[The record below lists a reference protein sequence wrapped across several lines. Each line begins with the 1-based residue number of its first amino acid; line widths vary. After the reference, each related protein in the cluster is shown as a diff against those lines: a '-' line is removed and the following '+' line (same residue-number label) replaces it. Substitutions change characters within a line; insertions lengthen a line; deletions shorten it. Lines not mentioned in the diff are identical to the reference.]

1 MARIRSTWKVRHGCY
16 NSRYDIG
23 GSEDTRDRPS
33 EFVEQQRLPKGELLN
48 RLLVV
53 VEGSCTTLTSVAAD
67 ELLVVR
73 RIQGMEVSS
82 MHAMMHAVTHFQGH
96 VQEIIGLTRQ
106 QLGKRYQF
114 QWTPKTIEEGAVEPP
129 R

>member
-1 MARIRSTWKVRHGCY
+1 
-16 NSRYDIG
+16 
-23 GSEDTRDRPS
+23 
-33 EFVEQQRLPKGELLN
+33 
-48 RLLVV
+48 
-53 VEGSCTTLTSVAAD
+53 
-67 ELLVVR
+67 
-73 RIQGMEVSS
+73 MEVSS